1 MALWRGL
8 RCCRRAFAWVPVLLI
23 ALLLLWSYYAYVCEL
38 CLVTVSNPV
47 EKGMLAYLVVFHILF
62 VLFVWTYWKSVFTLP
77 IQPGKKFH
85 MSYADQ
91 ERYENEERPE
101 VQRQILAEIARKLP
115 VYTRTG
121 NGGQAGTEPQ
131 PPQSQPA
138 ARLAPSI
145 LGNEP
150 HSFLCLFLLYL
161 VMFTFALQ
169 IISIFNLFPSLVLCC
184 FPFQG
189 ELTNARSKFHILF
202 LLFVAVMFFVSLM
215 FLFGYHCWLVSRN
228 RSTLEA
234 FSAPVFQ
241 NGPDKNG
248 FNLGFVK
255 NLQQVFG
262 EEKKLWLL
270 PIASRNCH
278 FWSSLLLLQCP
289 SVPFPC
295 SQGDGHFFPMRTL
308 SEARNPLLANEEQW
322 EEDGID
328 EEPQGKEL
336 VKLLVLIYS
345 SQ

>member
-1 MALWRGL
+1 
-8 RCCRRAFAWVPVLLI
+8 V
-23 ALLLLWSYYAYVCEL
+23 
-38 CLVTVSNPV
+38 
-47 EKGMLAYLVVFHILF
+47 AYLVVFHILF

-77 IQPGKKFH
+77 IQPAKKFH

-121 NGGQAGTEPQ
+121 NGGIRFCDRCQLIKPDRCHHCSVCAMCVLKMDHHCPWYVLDTCLRFSEREGY
-131 PPQSQPA
+131 
-138 ARLAPSI
+138 LDI
-145 LGNEP
+145 
-150 HSFLCLFLLYL
+150 FLYASHVSYSLLYCL
-161 VMFTFALQ
+161 YIAATVFKYFIKYWT
-169 IISIFNLFPSLVLCC
+169 
-184 FPFQG
+184 G
-189 ELTNARSKFHILF
+189 ELTNGRSKFHILF
-202 LLFVAVMFFVSLM
+202 LLFVAIMFFVSLM

-270 PIASRNCH
+270 PIAS
-278 FWSSLLLLQCP
+278 
-289 SVPFPC
+289 

-308 SEARNPLLANEEQW
+308 NEAQNPLLTNEEQW

-328 EEPQGKEL
+328 EAPQGSGEA
-336 VKLLVLIYS
+336 S
-345 SQ
+345 SLAIERET

>member
-8 RCCRRAFAWVPVLLI
+8 RCCRRALAWLPVLLI
-23 ALLLLWSYYAYVCEL
+23 ALLLLWSYYGYVCEL
-38 CLVTVSNPV
+38 CLV
-47 EKGMLAYLVVFHILF
+47 AYLVIFHILF

-77 IQPGKKFH
+77 VQPDKKFH

-121 NGGQAGTEPQ
+121 NGGIRFCDRCQLIKPDRCHHCSVCAMCVLKMDHHCPWVNNCIGF
-131 PPQSQPA
+131 S
-138 ARLAPSI
+138 
-145 LGNEP
+145 NYKF
-150 HSFLCLFLLYL
+150 FLLFLAYSLLYCL
-161 VMFTFALQ
+161 YIAATVFKYFIKYWT
-169 IISIFNLFPSLVLCC
+169 
-184 FPFQG
+184 G
-189 ELTNARSKFHILF
+189 ELTNGRSKFHILF
-202 LLFVAVMFFVSLM
+202 LLFVAIMFFVSLM

-270 PIASRNCH
+270 PIAS
-278 FWSSLLLLQCP
+278 
-289 SVPFPC
+289 
-295 SQGDGHFFPMRTL
+295 SQGDGHFFPMRA
-308 SEARNPLLANEEQW
+308 SCEARNPLLANEEQW

-328 EEPQGKEL
+328 EEPQGSGEASAL
-336 VKLLVLIYS
+336 VIERET
-345 SQ
+345 